1 VIALLLLA
9 LLQGKA
15 IPGPAVAVGEADRA
29 ELQRLLDAYPKDP
42 APDVAVVRKAVQWA
56 LSYGEFMDAKD
67 VAAAK
72 SLLKR
77 DPAKPRLAIHAYR
90 SKIDDSLQPYGVVL
104 PEGWSAGDAK
114 KRRLD
119 FWLHGRD
126 EKLTELRF
134 LASRKNSLGEFAP
147 ADGFTVHLYGRFCN
161 ASKFAGEVDLFEAW
175 EDLKK
180 RYPIDDDRVA
190 VRGFSMGGAS
200 AWHFGAHHAGLFAA
214 VAPGA
219 GFAETPV
226 YARMFYD
233 AVKPTDYEQKL
244 WRWYDATGYAA
255 NLANTTVVAY
265 SGELDKQKQAAD
277 IMAEA
282 MKQEGLTLT
291 HVIGP
296 KTEHKYEPEA
306 KKEVARL
313 VDAAVAKGRVAEPDS
328 VRLTT
333 FTLRYPTQKWVTVG
347 GLEKHWERARIDAV
361 HKGGIVSV
369 KAENVTSF
377 RIDLLK
383 YKQLDVDGQNVA
395 AGLPWF
401 NKVDGKWVNAS
412 ESLPGL
418 RKRPGLQGPIDDAF
432 MDRFVFVTPS
442 GPLDPKLDVWVRR
455 QLAEAVDAWRKILR
469 GDVRIVQDKELTAK
483 DVDESHLVLWGDASG
498 NSVLAKVADR
508 LPKLPAYDPATAV
521 PVLIAPNPLN
531 PKRYV
536 VLNSGFTWKEN
547 AAASNSRHVPL
558 LPDWAILKL
567 DAPAGAKMSQRV
579 LQAGFFNEEWK

>member
-1 VIALLLLA
+1 MIELLLVLLA
-9 LLQGKA
+9 QGKQ
-15 IPGPAVAVGEADRA
+15 IPPPGVAVAEADRA
-29 ELQRLLDAYPKDP
+29 ELQRLLEAYPRDP
-42 APDVAVVRKAVQWA
+42 APDVAVVRKAVDWA
-56 LSYGEFMDAKD
+56 LRYDEILDPKD

-77 DPAKPRLAIHAYR
+77 DPAKPRLAIHAYK
-90 SKIDDSLQPYGVVL
+90 SKIDDSLQPYGLVM
-104 PEGWSAGDAK
+104 PEGWAAGDAK

-147 ADGFTVHLYGRFCN
+147 PDGFVVHLYGRFCN
-161 ASKFAGEVDLFEAW
+161 ASKFAGEADLFEAW
-175 EDLKK
+175 DDVKS

-200 AWHFGAHHAGLFAA
+200 AWHLGAHHAGLFAA

-226 YARMFYD
+226 YARMFSD
-233 AVKPTDYEQKL
+233 PVKPTEWEQKL

-282 MKQEGLTLT
+282 MKKEGLTLT

-313 VDAAVAKGRVAEPDS
+313 VDAAVAKGRVAKPDRI
-328 VRLTT
+328 VFTT
-333 FTLRYPTQKWVTVG
+333 YTLRYPTMKWLKIT
-347 GLEKHWERARIDAV
+347 GLEKHWERARWEAEKKDGV
-361 HKGGIVSV
+361 LVV
-369 KAENVTSF
+369 KTENITGF
-377 RIDLLK
+377 E
-383 YKQLDVDGQNVA
+383 VDGYDYGAIEIEGQRL
-395 AGLPWF
+395 LPGSGSF
-401 NKVDGKWVNAS
+401 SKVDGKWVNG
-412 ESLPGL
+412 ELKGV

-432 MDRFVFVTPS
+432 MDRFVFVTPT
-442 GPLDPKLDVWVRR
+442 GKPANEKTGAWVARE
-455 QLAEAVDAWRKILR
+455 LKDAVEAWRRTMR
-469 GDVRIVQDKELTAK
+469 GDVRQVKDSELSAK
-483 DVDESHLVLWGDASG
+483 DIDESHLVLWGDASS

-508 LPKLPAYDPATAV
+508 LPKVPEGGI

-558 LPDWAILKL
+558 LPDWAILNV
-567 DAPAGAKMSQRV
+567 DAPAGARMSQRV
-579 LQAGFFNEEWK
+579 LKAGFFNEEWK